1 MDDYTSHVQDNAAIY
16 GSVALLAIIGLWF
29 IFKKADQPGWAAV
42 VPFYNYIVLLKVV
55 GKPWWW
61 LFLLLVPVVNLIFLI
76 WIHNLLAK
84 SFGKSELFTV
94 GLVLLTPIFY
104 LILGLGDAQYQGP
117 AGSESGR
124 AFV

>member
-16 GSVALLAIIGLWF
+16 GGVALLAIIGLWF
-29 IFKKADQPGWAAV
+29 IFKKADQPGWAAII
-42 VPFYNYIVLLKVV
+42 PFYNYIVLLKVV

-104 LILGLGDAQYQGP
+104 LILGLGDAEYQGP
-117 AGSESGR
+117 AGAESGR